1 MFIFCV
7 QNYIWM
13 YTQYILF
20 QQDGGKKKWR
30 NNQSV
35 KRSQKVPSPT
45 SKQWK
50 KTKIKCN
57 ELQHQKIYQVLVPWR
72 QKKNIQSVNRLN
84 ANQENETE
92 SWSGW
97 HCEDTVCVFADGKI
111 IHVPMRL
118 VCVDKYSVRDIKNR
132 WLRVLTTSSLAE
144 TLFSEMSG
152 ECLVGGGWRRGDQG
166 AACTH

>member
-35 KRSQKVPSPT
+35 KRSQKMPSPT

-72 QKKNIQSVNRLN
+72 QKKKTFKVSIDWTQTKKMRQNLDPDDIVRTPCVCLQMVKSSMCPWGWFALTNTASETSKTDGCEYWLHLLWQKRSSQRCQVSV
-84 ANQENETE
+84 
-92 SWSGW
+92 
-97 HCEDTVCVFADGKI
+97 
-111 IHVPMRL
+111 
-118 VCVDKYSVRDIKNR
+118 
-132 WLRVLTTSSLAE
+132 
-144 TLFSEMSG
+144 
-152 ECLVGGGWRRGDQG
+152 
-166 AACTH
+166 